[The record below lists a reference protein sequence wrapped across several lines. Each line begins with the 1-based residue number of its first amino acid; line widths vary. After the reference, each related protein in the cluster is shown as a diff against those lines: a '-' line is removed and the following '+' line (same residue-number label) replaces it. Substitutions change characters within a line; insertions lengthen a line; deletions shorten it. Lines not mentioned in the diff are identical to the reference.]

1 MVVSL
6 PLDTLVFVA
15 VGWLGTLFLVWS
27 LLYAGRERERVS
39 KRSRGRYQ

>member
-6 PLDTLVFVA
+6 PAGLLVVA

-27 LLYAGRERERVS
+27 LLCAGSRGTRVS
-39 KRSRGRYQ
+39 QESRGRYR